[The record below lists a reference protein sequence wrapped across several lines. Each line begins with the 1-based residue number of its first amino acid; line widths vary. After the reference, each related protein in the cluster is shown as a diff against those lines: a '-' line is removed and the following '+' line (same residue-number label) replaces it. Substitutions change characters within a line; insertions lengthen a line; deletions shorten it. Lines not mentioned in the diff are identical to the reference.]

1 MAEDFKVKLI
11 GNISGLSVI
20 FDAMPQIGVHHTAKY
35 SPIEP
40 SHLIGSYYVYDNS
53 PSATYS
59 LSDVKL
65 ISRNPKEAGENLKR
79 ILTLKSWT
87 KSYFGKT
94 DNFGSANDD
103 LSQWLGSPPE
113 VLTFSAYS
121 TGDSRGHI
129 YNIPV
134 VLTSLDIS
142 YPNDVDYIF
151 TGNDTGDKLNGT
163 PFPSILTISL
173 ALNEQHSA
181 QDYESFNLHK
191 YRNGILDNF

>member
-20 FDAMPQIGVHHTAKY
+20 FDAMPQIGVHHTSKY
-35 SPIEP
+35 SPIAP
-40 SHLIGSYYVYDNS
+40 SHLIRSYYVYDNS

-94 DNFGSANDD
+94 DNIGDAKDD

>member
-1 MAEDFKVKLI
+1 
-11 GNISGLSVI
+11 
-20 FDAMPQIGVHHTAKY
+20 VHHTAKY

-65 ISRNPKEAGENLKR
+65 VSRNPKEAGENLKR

>member
-1 MAEDFKVKLI
+1 MAEDFKVKLS
-11 GNISGLSVI
+11 GNISGLSVV
-20 FDAMPQIGVHHTAKY
+20 FDAMPQIGVHYTAKY
-35 SPIEP
+35 SPIDV

-59 LSDVKL
+59 ISDVKL
-65 ISRNPKEAGENLKR
+65 VSRNPKEAGENLKR

-94 DNFGSANDD
+94 ENFGTHNDD
-103 LSQWLGSPPE
+103 LSKWLGAPPE

-134 VLTSLDIS
+134 VLSSLDVT

-151 TGNDTGDKLNGT
+151 TANDTGDKLGGT
-163 PFPSILTISL
+163 PFPSLMTIAFS
-173 ALNEQHSA
+173 LNEQHSA

>member
-11 GNISGLSVI
+11 GNISGLSVV
-20 FDAMPQIGVHHTAKY
+20 FDAMPQISVHNTAKY
-35 SPIEP
+35 SAIEP

-65 ISRNPKEAGENLKR
+65 VSRNPKEAGENLKR

-94 DNFGSANDD
+94 DNLGSASDD

-134 VLTSLDIS
+134 VLTSLDIN
-142 YPNDVDYIF
+142 YPNDVDYIY
-151 TGNDTGDKLNGT
+151 TGNDTGDKINGT

-173 ALNEQHSA
+173 SLNEQHSA
-181 QDYESFNLHK
+181 KDYESFNLHK